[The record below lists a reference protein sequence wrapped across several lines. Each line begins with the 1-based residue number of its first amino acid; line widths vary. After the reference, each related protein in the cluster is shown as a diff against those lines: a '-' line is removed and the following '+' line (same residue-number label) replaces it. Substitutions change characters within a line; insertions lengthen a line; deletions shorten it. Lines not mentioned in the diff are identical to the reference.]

1 VVVFDEEISYNIN
14 YPDVCSY
21 WTDVWGGR
29 KQHGKMYLPRQY
41 NMFAIGMWG

>member
-21 WTDVWGGR
+21 WTDDWGSR
-29 KQHGKMYLPRQY
+29 KQHRKMYLPRQY
-41 NMFAIGMWG
+41 NMFTIGMRG